1 MADPTLARA
10 LKDLAARGVV
20 VGPRENMYNGQH
32 PQPAGTLAWRKAYG
46 SLYAGVIDNQTAL
59 VCNQRAG
66 AVRPAN
72 FVAADDTD
80 ALAVVEAQGVSD
92 LLDEQGATVDDVL
105 RTAFWSGEQTSVIVD
120 FDDAGRVVWYLTD
133 PRTCWVDVDKAGG
146 YRSAV
151 HVWQEPGQRM
161 HATVYTPKTVQTW
174 RSDADSLVP
183 SADVFRLVDEAPN
196 RFGDIPVASVTLG
209 RSLVDAVKAQNLML
223 NKSLQMAAVAG
234 ESYVSPF
241 RAWFGID
248 TFDPATGEVKKLM
261 PQLNPGTGSRDLS
274 IPSATDEEGAARSV
288 TQFTSPTPG
297 VFLEE
302 QENLRASIARL
313 GAVPAFMLQIS
324 GQAPSGDALEQA
336 YLPFVAAKAADE
348 RVARPF
354 FDRLAALTIRR
365 RVYAKTGV
373 VLTVTPLVR
382 TVFSS
387 VATSTVTARV
397 QHVKTAVDAGMPLA
411 DALVEFMGWS
421 RDAADAVAE
430 KAALQAQEAAAVS
443 TRLFDAGVA

>member
-1 MADPTLARA
+1 M
-10 LKDLAARGVV
+10 
-20 VGPRENMYNGQH
+20 
-32 PQPAGTLAWRKAYG
+32 
-46 SLYAGVIDNQTAL
+46 
-59 VCNQRAG
+59 CNQRAG

-241 RAWFGID
+241 GAWFGID

-288 TQFTSPTPG
+288 TSSRPHPGCVPGRTREPTRVHCPARCRACIHRFKSLVKRRQVTRWNKPICRSSLPRLPTKGGGPPVLRPARCPHHSPP
-297 VFLEE
+297 
-302 QENLRASIARL
+302 
-313 GAVPAFMLQIS
+313 
-324 GQAPSGDALEQA
+324 
-336 YLPFVAAKAADE
+336 
-348 RVARPF
+348 RVR
-354 FDRLAALTIRR
+354 
-365 RVYAKTGV
+365 KTGV

-387 VATSTVTARV
+387 VCDVDCHSPCAAR
-397 QHVKTAVDAGMPLA
+397 
-411 DALVEFMGWS
+411 EN
-421 RDAADAVAE
+421 RC
-430 KAALQAQEAAAVS
+430 
-443 TRLFDAGVA
+443 

>member
-1 MADPTLARA
+1 MWT
-10 LKDLAARGVV
+10 KLAATARRCTCGRSRG
-20 VGPRENMYNGQH
+20 
-32 PQPAGTLAWRKAYG
+32 
-46 SLYAGVIDNQTAL
+46 
-59 VCNQRAG
+59 
-66 AVRPAN
+66 
-72 FVAADDTD
+72 
-80 ALAVVEAQGVSD
+80 
-92 LLDEQGATVDDVL
+92 
-105 RTAFWSGEQTSVIVD
+105 SGCT
-120 FDDAGRVVWYLTD
+120 
-133 PRTCWVDVDKAGG
+133 
-146 YRSAV
+146 
-151 HVWQEPGQRM
+151 
-161 HATVYTPKTVQTW
+161 ATVYTPKTVQTW

-288 TQFTSPTPG
+288 TSSRPHPGCVPGRTREPTRVHCPARCRACSP
-297 VFLEE
+297 
-302 QENLRASIARL
+302 S
-313 GAVPAFMLQIS
+313 LQIS

-365 RVYAKTGV
+365 RVYAKL
-373 VLTVTPLVR
+373 VL
-382 TVFSS
+382 FS
-387 VATSTVTARV
+387 
-397 QHVKTAVDAGMPLA
+397 L
-411 DALVEFMGWS
+411 
-421 RDAADAVAE
+421 
-430 KAALQAQEAAAVS
+430 
-443 TRLFDAGVA
+443 